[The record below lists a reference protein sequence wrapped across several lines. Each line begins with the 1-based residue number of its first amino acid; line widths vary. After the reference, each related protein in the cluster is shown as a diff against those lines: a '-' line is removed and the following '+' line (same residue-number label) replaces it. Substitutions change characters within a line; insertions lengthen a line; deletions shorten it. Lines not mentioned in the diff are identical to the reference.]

1 MKPSL
6 AGEIVCAVAILGLPF
21 WLMWRGTDTYGFPS
35 VGPMLAWLLA

>member
-21 WLMWRGTDTYGFPS
+21 WLLWACRP
-35 VGPMLAWLLA
+35 